1 MKTILLTLIAS
12 TIGVL
17 SLAAD
22 QSSPA
27 LPLIPSNPGTLIES
41 LALPTLPPGWQV
53 IGLEPIPANALHSRP
68 WERVFLLNPTTR
80 QMAVWVVEIHF

>member
-1 MKTILLTLIAS
+1 MKTLLLTLIAS

-27 LPLIPSNPGTLIES
+27 LPLIPSSPGQLIES

-53 IGLEPIPANALHSRP
+53 IGLEPTVNPINGHRC
-68 WERVFLLNPTTR
+68 ERLFLLNPTTR
-80 QMAVWVVEIHF
+80 QMTVWVVEIHL